1 MWLLVLNRKSGL
13 GRVDRKV
20 DKFTYLCRKNNVPYK
35 IIDKS
40 SVELTH
46 EAIRKCIADDQIST
60 VIAFGGDGLVSL
72 CLQNVAESSIG
83 LSVVPT
89 GTGNDF
95 ARAIG
100 NYGKSVNQVF
110 SKIIST
116 KPSLIDLGLAYG
128 NSGRRFFVQVLSSG
142 FDASVN
148 ELANQIN
155 YPIGKLKYTYA
166 MLRKLPRF
174 HEIDYEINTEA
185 ENLKIKSM
193 LVAVANGNSYGGG
206 MKILPTASYQDGE
219 LDLMYVDRVSK
230 LTLLSIFP
238 LVFLGWHLKHPA
250 VHVLKAKEIELKG
263 NTKAYADGEY
273 VSNLPM
279 QIHVKK
285 DALLTWISP

>member
-1 MWLLVLNRKSGL
+1 MWLLVLNRKSGR
-13 GRVDRKV
+13 GRVDRKI
-20 DKFTYLCRKNNVPYK
+20 DKFTYLCRKNNILYK
-35 IIDKS
+35 IIDKN

-46 EAIRKCIADDQIST
+46 EAIRKSIAEDQVST

-100 NYGKSVNQVF
+100 NYGKSVKQIF
-110 SKIIST
+110 SKINST
-116 KPSLIDLGLAYG
+116 KPSPLDLGLCYG
-128 NSGRRFFVQVLSSG
+128 NNGRRYFVQVLSSG

-166 MLRKLPRF
+166 MLRKLPGF
-174 HEIDYEINTEA
+174 HEIDYEIKTET
-185 ENLKIKSM
+185 ERLKIKSM

-219 LDLMYVDRVSK
+219 LDLLYVDQVSK
-230 LTLLSIFP
+230 LTLLLIFP
-238 LVFLGWHLKHPA
+238 LVFAGWHLKHPA

-273 VSNLPM
+273 VSNLP
-279 QIHVKK
+279 IKINVKK